1 MLPIGNLWCWS
12 QKQTSEKKCQPYW
25 SIILCFYMKINILS
39 CSASDLKC
47 PSNLVKKKKR
57 KASRKSIFPKK
68 HVKERFQSIGR
79 NSTIPIPQTSVG
91 ATCQKYCASCWK
103 CPSVITVGLKL
114 LDICINILQFHKIT
128 VVIYSQLFFQGYLYN
143 RNTSETIVLWLY
155 SPLKY
160 TGLSRNCQHKSGSLN
175 QTFKKDA
182 Q

>member
-1 MLPIGNLWCWS
+1 MKASINLCVKKVSYTTLQKPNPSAHYKTYSILLYNEDNASNYVGNLWCWS

-68 HVKERFQSIGR
+68 HVKEHFQSIGR

-91 ATCQKYCASCWK
+91 ATCQKYCASC
-103 CPSVITVGLKL
+103 
-114 LDICINILQFHKIT
+114 
-128 VVIYSQLFFQGYLYN
+128 
-143 RNTSETIVLWLY
+143 
-155 SPLKY
+155 
-160 TGLSRNCQHKSGSLN
+160 
-175 QTFKKDA
+175 
-182 Q
+182 